1 MSSMRE
7 FVKSIGKF
15 VILGLIY
22 PYQYR
27 KYSSLPLERKKVV
40 FVEVRGEE
48 GFVGA
53 SMRQVF
59 DRVAADGSWNIR
71 CHFLREGVGSRK
83 ENLRRTMEML
93 KDVATAGYV
102 FLSEA
107 NNAFSRF
114 EKRPETKVIQLWHG
128 CGAFKKFGFSTAGL
142 RFGSSCRQQE
152 KYPLYH
158 NLDLVT
164 VSSPEVIWAYREA
177 MGVDEG
183 IIRATGISRTDV
195 FFDDEYVK
203 AAVKKVKEAVP
214 AIGERKIL
222 LYAPTFRGDVS
233 RAQAP
238 RMPDMEYMR
247 SRLAGRYVVLMKQHP
262 FVKNRPA
269 VPESCRNFL
278 FDVTDSLAIDEL
290 ICAADM
296 CISDYS
302 SLVFEYALFERPMI
316 FFAYDIDSYDDW
328 RGFYYD
334 YDELTPG
341 PVVKT
346 TEELV
351 RDIEKFEKTFDA
363 AEVRAFAG
371 RFMSAC
377 DGKATDRIL
386 EWAGMEG

>member
-1 MSSMRE
+1 MSSMRG

-15 VILGLIY
+15 VILDLIY

-71 CHFLREGVGSRK
+71 CHFLSEGVGSRK

-142 RFGSSCRQQE
+142 RFGSSRRQQE

-203 AAVKKVKEAVP
+203 AAARKVRENMP

-247 SRLAGRYVVLMKQHP
+247 SRLADRYVVLMKQHP

-269 VPESCRNFL
+269 VPEGCRNFL

-351 RDIEKFEKTFDA
+351 RDIEKFEKIFDA

>member
-1 MSSMRE
+1 M
-7 FVKSIGKF
+7 
-15 VILGLIY
+15 
-22 PYQYR
+22 
-27 KYSSLPLERKKVV
+27 
-40 FVEVRGEE
+40 
-48 GFVGA
+48 
-53 SMRQVF
+53 
-59 DRVAADGSWNIR
+59 
-71 CHFLREGVGSRK
+71 
-83 ENLRRTMEML
+83 
-93 KDVATAGYV
+93 
-102 FLSEA
+102 
-107 NNAFSRF
+107 
-114 EKRPETKVIQLWHG
+114 
-128 CGAFKKFGFSTAGL
+128 
-142 RFGSSCRQQE
+142 
-152 KYPLYH
+152 
-158 NLDLVT
+158 
-164 VSSPEVIWAYREA
+164 
-177 MGVDEG
+177 
-183 IIRATGISRTDV
+183 

-203 AAVKKVKEAVP
+203 TAVKKVKEAVP

-233 RAQAP
+233 RAQVP

-247 SRLAGRYVVLMKQHP
+247 SRLVDRYVVLMKQHP

-346 TEELV
+346 TEDLV
-351 RDIEKFEKTFDA
+351 RNIETFEKNFDA
-363 AEVRAFAG
+363 AEVKAFAG